1 MPTNEA
7 PTDGETLAALW
18 RVADAAREV
27 IEARDEMSK
36 MGSELEKS
44 ENIWQVFSSR
54 PRTIARWLEAETELR
69 AALAKLP
76 EAPARDETQP
86 PAMRMPDTL
95 RVAPGA
101 KRCSCGW
108 VSETEEFLKADQPPP
123 PGADK
128 NWGLEA

>member
-1 MPTNEA
+1 M
-7 PTDGETLAALW
+7 PTDGETLAGLW
-18 RVADAAREV
+18 RVAEAAREA

-54 PRTIARWLEAETELR
+54 PRTIARWMEAETELR
-69 AALAKLP
+69 AALKKLP
-76 EAPARDETQP
+76 
-86 PAMRMPDTL
+86 
-95 RVAPGA
+95 A
-101 KRCSCGW
+101 KDGPE
-108 VSETEEFLKADQPPP
+108 SEVTPPP